1 MMNAIGVRV
10 INKRTV
16 DLDIQL
22 ENNEVKTVRLQKKR
36 DKRAIKR
43 RVKMALR
50 VTSRI
55 AWILATAVSVAL
67 LTWIFISWV
76 NVISNNISP
85 DGQIASWNAFE
96 ILVKYGTR

>member
-36 DKRAIKR
+36 DKKAIKR
-43 RVKMALR
+43 RVKMVLR

>member
-1 MMNAIGVRV
+1 MNEIGVRV

-36 DKRAIKR
+36 DKKAIKR
-43 RVKMALR
+43 RVKMVLR

>member
-36 DKRAIKR
+36 DKKAIKR
-43 RVKMALR
+43 RVKMVLR

-67 LTWIFISWV
+67 LTWVFISWV

>member
-1 MMNAIGVRV
+1 MNAIGIRV

-36 DKRAIKR
+36 DKKAIKR
-43 RVKMALR
+43 RVKMVLR

>member
-1 MMNAIGVRV
+1 MNAIGVRV

-22 ENNEVKTVRLQKKR
+22 ENSEVKTVRLQKKR
-36 DKRAIKR
+36 DKKAIKR
-43 RVKMALR
+43 RVKMVLR

>member
-1 MMNAIGVRV
+1 MNAIGVRV

-36 DKRAIKR
+36 DKKAIKR

-55 AWILATAVSVAL
+55 AWILTTAVSVAL
-67 LTWIFISWV
+67 LTWVFISWV

>member
-1 MMNAIGVRV
+1 MNAIGVRV

-36 DKRAIKR
+36 DKKAIKR
-43 RVKMALR
+43 RVKMVLR

-67 LTWIFISWV
+67 LTWMFISWV

-85 DGQIASWNAFE
+85 DGQIAPWNAFE